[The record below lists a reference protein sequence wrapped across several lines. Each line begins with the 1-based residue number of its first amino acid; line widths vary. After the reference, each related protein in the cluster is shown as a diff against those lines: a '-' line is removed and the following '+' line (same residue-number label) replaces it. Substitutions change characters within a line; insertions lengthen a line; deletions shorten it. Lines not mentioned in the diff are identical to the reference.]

1 MTELLVRV
9 SFRKQVSDGN
19 YGTEAAEITLEDSAN
34 SPLEQQSLC
43 EDLLDQA
50 RQYVHA
56 ELGRSPSKTVRL
68 TVALRKPEVPAPT
81 HDPDAPTHD
90 PEDLPF

>member
-1 MTELLVRV
+1 MTEERQLVRV

-19 YGTEAAEITLEDSAN
+19 YGTESAEVTLEDSA
-34 SPLEQQSLC
+34 EA

-50 RQYVHA
+50 REYVHA
-56 ELGRSPSKTVRL
+56 ELAKSPSKAVRQTVNPP
-68 TVALRKPEVPAPT
+68 RKLEPPAPT
-81 HDPDAPTHD
+81 AD

>member
-1 MTELLVRV
+1 MTEERLLVRA

-19 YGTEAAEITLEDSAN
+19 YGTEAAEITLEDSAI
-34 SPLEQQSLC
+34 SPLEQQALC

-56 ELGRSPSKTVRL
+56 ELGRSPSKAVRQTV
-68 TVALRKPEVPAPT
+68 TPRKAEPPAPT
-81 HDPDAPTHD
+81 DD